1 MFFATADGT
10 RLAYEDYGQ
19 GRPIVFV
26 TSSMLNTEMW
36 EYQIPFFVEQGFRC
50 LSFDRRG
57 HGRSDRPS
65 AGYDID
71 TLADDLAAFLD
82 HLDLRDVTFVAH
94 SLGGAEVARYLGR
107 HGEDRV
113 ERAVFVSAILPFLKQ
128 TDDNPEGVPEAA
140 LDGLLTALR
149 ADRPKWLATQSQAYF
164 ATQLGT
170 EASPAMIDWK
180 LRMCLSASPWA
191 TLQVQQTVFHADNRE
206 QLRGLTIPALVV
218 HGDADFSAV
227 VEVTGRRTAALI
239 PGAVYKEYPAAG
251 HGLYI
256 THKDQLNADILDF
269 IKS

>member
-1 MFFATADGT
+1 MFFETADGT

-50 LSFDRRG
+50 VSFDRRG

-65 AGYDID
+65 TGYDID

-82 HLDLRDVTFVAH
+82 HLDLRDVIFVAH

-113 ERAVFVSAILPFLKQ
+113 ERAVFVAAILPFLKQ

-140 LDGLLTALR
+140 LHRMLARIR
-149 ADRPKWLATQSQAYF
+149 ADRPKWLTTQSQAFF

-170 EASPAMIDWK
+170 EASPAVIDWTI
-180 LRMCLSASPWA
+180 RMCLSASPWA
-191 TLQVQQTVFHADNRE
+191 TQQVQQTCYHADNRE
-206 QLRGLTIPALVV
+206 HLRRLTIPTLVV
-218 HGDADFSAV
+218 HGDADASAV
-227 VEVTGRRTAALI
+227 VQVTGRRTAALI
-239 PGAVYKEYPAAG
+239 PGTIYKEYPAAG

>member
-1 MFFATADGT
+1 
-10 RLAYEDYGQ
+10 
-19 GRPIVFV
+19 
-26 TSSMLNTEMW
+26 
-36 EYQIPFFVEQGFRC
+36 
-50 LSFDRRG
+50 
-57 HGRSDRPS
+57 
-65 AGYDID
+65 
-71 TLADDLAAFLD
+71 
-82 HLDLRDVTFVAH
+82 
-94 SLGGAEVARYLGR
+94 ARYLGR

-113 ERAVFVSAILPFLKQ
+113 ERAVFVGAMLPFLKQ
-128 TDDNPEGVPEAA
+128 TDDNPEAIPEAA

-149 ADRPKWLATQSQAYF
+149 TDRPKWLATQSQAYF

-206 QLRGLTIPALVV
+206 QLRGLTIPTLVV
-218 HGDADFSAV
+218 HGDADFSAPA
-227 VEVTGRRTAALI
+227 EVTGRRTAALI